1 MIVINIKDGYN
12 INRKNVKYNFV
23 TDEKLSLLS
32 WINKPSLFNTVVP
45 NHHRN
50 TEFFFWKTGIKIKEK
65 HIDKTYRRTLSL
77 LLLLLMAIYVFILI
91 NRLLQLSWGCRTIY

>member
-50 TEFFFWKTGIKIKEK
+50 PEFLNVSYNVTKNIKRICIKLFLLENGYK
-65 HIDKTYRRTLSL
+65 DQRKTYWQN
-77 LLLLLMAIYVFILI
+77 V
-91 NRLLQLSWGCRTIY
+91 

>member
-12 INRKNVKYNFV
+12 INRRNVKYNFV

-45 NHHRN
+45 NHHPN
-50 TEFFFWKTGIKIKEK
+50 PELLNVSYNVTKNIKRICLKLFLLENGDK
-65 HIDKTYRRTLSL
+65 DKRKTYWQN
-77 LLLLLMAIYVFILI
+77 V
-91 NRLLQLSWGCRTIY
+91 